1 MQATITWEVPVPAL
15 VASYRFGLGRG
26 VEAITGVGTISTDAA
41 SDPGILPS
49 PMAGFMVVV
58 MQGFMVVAAME
69 GVIGK
74 GGRQNRP
81 LLLSTHG
88 EDPQ

>member
-1 MQATITWEVPVPAL
+1 MQATITWEVPVPPL
-15 VASYRFGLGRG
+15 VASYRFGLGRM
-26 VEAITGVGTISTDAA
+26 EAITGVGTISTDAA
-41 SDPGILPS
+41 SVPDILPS
-49 PMAGFMVVV
+49 PMVVV

-69 GVIGK
+69 GAIDK

-81 LLLSTHG
+81 LLLSTHE

>member
-1 MQATITWEVPVPAL
+1 MQATITWEVPVPPL
-15 VASYRFGLGRG
+15 VASYRFGLGRM
-26 VEAITGVGTISTDAA
+26 EAITGVGTISTDAA
-41 SDPGILPS
+41 SVPDILPS

-69 GVIGK
+69 GAMDK
-74 GGRQNRP
+74 GGTQNRP
-81 LLLSTHG
+81 LLLSTHE

>member
-1 MQATITWEVPVPAL
+1 
-15 VASYRFGLGRG
+15 
-26 VEAITGVGTISTDAA
+26 
-41 SDPGILPS
+41 
-49 PMAGFMVVV
+49 MAGFMVVV

>member
-1 MQATITWEVPVPAL
+1 
-15 VASYRFGLGRG
+15 
-26 VEAITGVGTISTDAA
+26 
-41 SDPGILPS
+41 
-49 PMAGFMVVV
+49 MAGFMVVV

-69 GVIGK
+69 EVIGK